1 MLMKPDK
8 PFIQTLEGEARG
20 WVEEG
25 VITPEQRDAILKRY
39 QGVEAAEEETGPGRL
54 ISVIS
59 LLGSIL
65 VGVGVLLFIA
75 SNWSSI
81 PNAGK
86 LAVIFSSMLTSY
98 GAGYYLRHERSN
110 FPRFGASLILLGS
123 LIFGAGIFLIAQMY
137 HIAVHYPNGPLL
149 WGLFVLP
156 LAYVLGLNT
165 LLSLAVIDLLI
176 WLGMEST
183 FNLMNYFYSGYSSF
197 IALFLQAGLVL
208 WALGLLHRGIKSLS
222 HLAAPYLSVGLFLT
236 LLSGYVLTFEFSQ
249 WHFGAQGFLP
259 YYAGFAVIVIIS
271 LSLYIIKGDKGKHWI
286 AEATFVAALFI
297 IVLISSVSSMKGI
310 DPMTGRI
317 TYDYS
322 TYKQGIHMPRLAFN
336 LLYAIQVIGVIMLG
350 YLKRNRAYVNLGL
363 LFFVLEVLGRYFDMF
378 YSMLPRSLFFIGGG
392 LLLLVGGA
400 LLEKK
405 RRKVLASFNLEAD

>member
-1 MLMKPDK
+1 MSTKPDK
-8 PFIQTLEGEARG
+8 PFIQTLEEEARG

-25 VITPEQRDAILKRY
+25 VITNEQRDAILNRY
-39 QGVEAAEEETGPGRL
+39 EGVKAAEEAAGPGKL
-54 ISVIS
+54 IAVIS

-75 SNWSSI
+75 SNWSRI

-86 LAVIFSSMLTSY
+86 LTVIFCSMLTAY
-98 GAGYYLRHERSN
+98 GVGYYLRYEKAN
-110 FPRFGASLILLGS
+110 YPRFGASLILLGS

-149 WGLFVLP
+149 WGLFALP

-165 LLSLAVIDLLI
+165 LLSVAVIDLLI

-183 FNLMNYFYSGYSSF
+183 FNRSSYFYSGSASF

-208 WALGLLHRGIKSLS
+208 WAVGLLHRSMKSLS
-222 HLAAPYLSVGLFLT
+222 HLATPYLSLGLFLT
-236 LLSGYVLTFEFSQ
+236 FLSGYFLTFEFSQ

-259 YYAGFAVIVIIS
+259 YYEGFAVIVIIS
-271 LSLYIIKGDKGKHWI
+271 LALHITQGDKGKHWI

-297 IVLISSVSSMKGI
+297 IVLISSLLSMRGI
-310 DPMTGRI
+310 DPMTGQM

-322 TYKQGIHMPRLAFN
+322 RYNKGINVARLAFN
-336 LLYAIQVIGVIMLG
+336 LLYAIQVIGVIVLG
-350 YLKRNRAYVNLGL
+350 YLRRNRVYVNLGL
-363 LFFVLEVLGRYFDMF
+363 LFFVLEVMGRYFDMF
-378 YSMLPRSLFFIGGG
+378 YRLLPRSLFFIGGG
-392 LLLLVGGA
+392 VLLLVGGF

-405 RRKVLASFNLEAD
+405 RRKVLASFSLEAE